1 MTAPAA
7 ELARLARL
15 APIAR
20 RDIASRLRGMIRG
33 SEVWLVVLGA
43 LVGVGA
49 GLAVAL
55 IGTLSDHAHQILF
68 GLRHGDRVS
77 GVLHLRH
84 GLWVPAAGGLAL
96 GVLTWLRGQRKSTP
110 TVDAVEANALHGG
123 RMSLGDSLWVTFQTL
138 LSNGCGAS
146 VGLEAGYAQIG
157 SGLASRLGIAARLR
171 RNDLRTLV
179 GCGAGGAIGAAFGA
193 PLTGAFYAFELIVGA
208 YSIGNVAPILA
219 ASLCGVLTARAV
231 RAVTYH
237 LSLSPAA
244 PTQLSDYVVMIGL
257 GMLCAGL
264 GVFIMRAVYLME
276 RALDG
281 LKLPTVIRPAVGGVA
296 MGGLALITPQ
306 VLSAGHGALRIDI
319 PAQLSIAVLASLI
332 GLKILASVVSLGSGF
347 RGGLFFAS
355 LFLGALCGKLFAAA
369 CALLVPTLPIDPSV
383 CMLVGMASLAVSV
396 VGGPLTM
403 SFLVLETTGDF
414 RVTTVVIAACMVAS
428 LLVRETFG
436 YSFSTWRL
444 HLRGETIR
452 SAVDVGWVRA
462 LTVGKMMRRGPPTM
476 EGHVKLEEFRR
487 RHPLGSNSRVVVTDS
502 DGRYLG
508 IALTADAFA
517 SAEQP
522 NDDARKTA
530 ADIARWPDMALSP
543 EMNVKQAMTQFEQA
557 EADALAVVDDTPD
570 RKVIGLLTEG
580 YALRRYAEELDKA
593 RQGLSG
599 GA

>member
-7 ELARLARL
+7 DLARLARL
-15 APIAR
+15 VPTTR
-20 RDIASRLRGMIRG
+20 RDLASRLRSLIRG
-33 SEVWLVVLGA
+33 SEVWLVVLAA
-43 LVGVGA
+43 LIGIAA

-68 GLRHGDRVS
+68 GLGHGDRLS
-77 GVLHLRH
+77 AAPRLIKGA
-84 GLWVPAAGGLAL
+84 WVPAAGGLAL
-96 GVLTWLRGQRKSTP
+96 GLLTWLRNRRVSTP

-123 RMSLGDSLWVTFQTL
+123 RMSLRDSVWVTFQTL

-157 SGLASRLGIAARLR
+157 AGLASRLGLAARLR
-171 RNDLRTLV
+171 RNDLRIMV
-179 GCGAGGAIGAAFGA
+179 GCGAAGAIGAAFGA
-193 PLTGAFYAFELIVGA
+193 PLTGAFYAFELIVGS
-208 YSIGNVAPILA
+208 YSIGNVAPILS

-231 RAVTYH
+231 RAVTYN
-237 LSLSPAA
+237 LALSPAA
-244 PTQLSDYVVMIGL
+244 PTRLSDYVVMIGL

-264 GVFIMRAVYLME
+264 GVAIMRAVYLME
-276 RALDG
+276 RLLDG
-281 LKLPTVIRPAVGGVA
+281 LRLPPIVRPALGGAA

-319 PAQLSIAVLASLI
+319 PAQLDIAVLASLI
-332 GLKILASVVSLGSGF
+332 GLKVLASVISLGSGF
-347 RGGLFFAS
+347 RGGLFFAA
-355 LFLGALCGKLFAAA
+355 LFLGALAGKLFAAV
-369 CALLVPTLPIDPSV
+369 CAVLVPSLPVDPSI

-414 RVTTVVIAACMVAS
+414 GVTTVVIAACMVAS
-428 LLVRETFG
+428 LVVRETFG

-462 LTVGKMMRRGPPTM
+462 LTVGRMMRRSPPTV

-487 RHPLGSNSRVVVTDS
+487 RHPLGSNSRVVAVDS
-502 DGRYLG
+502 DGHYLG

-517 SAEQP
+517 SAEHP
-522 NDDARKTA
+522 DDDARKTV
-530 ADIARWPDMALSP
+530 ADIARWADLPLLPD
-543 EMNVKQAMTQFEQA
+543 MNVKQAMTVFERA
-557 EADALAVVDDTPD
+557 EADALAVIDDPT
-570 RKVIGLLTEG
+570 RKQVIGLLTEG
-580 YALRRYAEELDKA
+580 YTLRRYAEELDKA
-593 RQGLSG
+593 RQGLAG

>member
-7 ELARLARL
+7 EIARLARKI
-15 APIAR
+15 PTNR
-20 RDIASRLRGMIRG
+20 RDLASRLRSLIRG
-33 SEVWLVVLGA
+33 SEVWLVVLAA
-43 LVGVGA
+43 LTGVTA

-55 IGTLSDHAHQILF
+55 IGTISNHMHQVLF
-68 GLRHGDRVS
+68 GLGHGDRLS
-77 GVLHLRH
+77 GVAHLKQ
-84 GLWVPAAGGLAL
+84 GLWVPAAGGAL
-96 GVLTWLRGQRKSTP
+96 LGLLTWLRQKVRNTP

-157 SGLASRLGIAARLR
+157 SGLASRLGLAARLR
-171 RNDLRTLV
+171 RNDLRILV
-179 GCGAGGAIGAAFGA
+179 GCGAAGAIGAAFGA

-208 YSIGNVAPILA
+208 YSIGNVAPILT

-237 LSLSPAA
+237 LSLFPPA
-244 PTQLSDYVVMIGL
+244 PTQLSDYAVMIGL
-257 GMLCAGL
+257 GILCAGL
-264 GVFIMRAVYLME
+264 GVAIMRGVYLME
-276 RALDG
+276 RVLDG
-281 LKLPTVIRPAVGGVA
+281 LKLPAPIRPALGGVA

-306 VLSAGHGALRIDI
+306 VLSAGHGGLRLDI
-319 PAQLSIAVLASLI
+319 PAALPIEVLLSLI
-332 GLKILASVVSLGSGF
+332 GLKILASAISLGSGF

-355 LFLGALCGKLFAAA
+355 LFLGALTGKLFAAVCTLA
-369 CALLVPTLPIDPSV
+369 VPGLPIDASI
-383 CMLVGMASLAVSV
+383 CMLVGMATLAVSV

-428 LLVRETFG
+428 LVVRETFG

-462 LTVGKMMRRGPPTM
+462 LTVGRMMRRGPPLI

-487 RHPLGSNSRVVVTDS
+487 RNPLGSHSRLVVVDA

-508 IALTADAFA
+508 MALTADAFA
-517 SAEQP
+517 SAEHP
-522 NDDARKTA
+522 TEDAQRTA
-530 ADIARWPDMALSP
+530 ADIARWKDAVLLPD
-543 EMNVKQAMTQFEQA
+543 MNVKQAMTLFEQA
-557 EADALAVVDDTPD
+557 ESDALAVIDDPA
-570 RKVIGLLTEG
+570 RRQVIGVLTES
-580 YALRRYAEELDKA
+580 YTLRRYAEELDKA

>member
-7 ELARLARL
+7 DLARLARL
-15 APIAR
+15 APISR
-20 RDIASRLRGMIRG
+20 RDLASRLRGLIRG
-33 SEVWLVVLGA
+33 SEVWLVVIASLI
-43 LVGVGA
+43 GVAA

-68 GLRHGDRVS
+68 GLHHGDRVS
-77 GVLHLRH
+77 GVLRLHK

-96 GVLTWLRGQRKSTP
+96 GVLTWLRNKRKSTP

-157 SGLASRLGIAARLR
+157 AGLASRLGVAARLR
-171 RNDLRTLV
+171 RNDLRVLV

-264 GVFIMRAVYLME
+264 GVVIMRATYLME

-281 LKLPTVIRPAVGGVA
+281 LKLPAVIRPAIGGVG
-296 MGGLALITPQ
+296 MGGLAMITPQ
-306 VLSAGHGALRIDI
+306 VLSAGHGALRLDI

-332 GLKILASVVSLGSGF
+332 GLKILASVVSLGTGF

-369 CALLVPTLPIDPSV
+369 CAVLVPTLPVDPSI
-383 CMLVGMASLAVSV
+383 CMLVGMSSLAVSV

-462 LTVGKMMRRGPPTM
+462 LTVGKMMRRGAPIV
-476 EGHVKLEEFRR
+476 EGHVKLDEFRR
-487 RHPLGSNSRVVVTDS
+487 RHPLGSNSRVVVVDT

-508 IALTADAFA
+508 IALTADAYA
-517 SAEQP
+517 SAENP
-522 NDDARKTA
+522 NEDARKTA
-530 ADIARWPDMALSP
+530 ADIARWTEAPLMP
-543 EMNVKQAMTQFEQA
+543 EMNVKQAMTVFEQA
-557 EADALAVVDDTPD
+557 EADALAVIDDPMD
-570 RKVIGLLTEG
+570 RKVIGLLTES
-580 YALRRYAEELDKA
+580 YTLRRYSEELDKA
-593 RQGLSG
+593 RQGLAGVS
-599 GA
+599 